1 MAGSKPAS
9 KLRKGLTAIFMTAV
23 MGGALVIGIQS
34 HTPQNDNLP
43 ASAPVTQTIPHDT
56 VDAPYAYSGQVAPYQ
71 SRHLTAGEEKLVKSL
86 FGADADTGSIR
97 LHFFKDARKGQ
108 VSDVING
115 NKSDIEIYGLKNAAD
130 DYSVASASNFG
141 TFVYEMTRLWQNRT
155 GNAYTLGNPSYSG
168 YPLSSEYVFQ
178 SYGQIQQAQ
187 IMEDYALRFLHPDR
201 QSYWLPSEYG
211 DDKSDTDPFLQD
223 LVEGQFP
230 SATEARLAFAHVE
243 VRGLTTGEAALLRG
257 IFGSQLDTAGIRL
270 NLHPQ
275 DYSDI
280 VGSVEADAVADF
292 WGPANHS
299 KDYSREK
306 DGEKFG
312 TFIHELTHNWQR
324 QTNWKFTLDIEDKD
338 KDKYSYPLNA
348 KYRFTEYTTEQQAAI
363 IEDYA
368 RRFLHPS
375 HSHTYLNKTYKNPNA
390 YDNLLIKVVEDQFP
404 DARQLREQYK
414 RDESAPRVSVAPS
427 PRRAFG

>member
-1 MAGSKPAS
+1 MTGKKPAS
-9 KLRKGLTAIFMTAV
+9 KLRKGLTTIFMTAV

-34 HTPQNDNLP
+34 HTPHNDNLP
-43 ASAPVTQTIPHDT
+43 TPAPITQTIPRDT
-56 VDAPYAYSGQVAPYQ
+56 VDTPYAHSGQIAPYQ
-71 SRHLTAGEEKLVKSL
+71 SRHLTAGEVKLVKSL
-86 FGADADTGSIR
+86 FGADAETDSIR

-115 NKSDIEIYGLKNAAD
+115 NKSDIEIYGPKNASD
-130 DYSVASASNFG
+130 DYSAATASNFG
-141 TFVYEMTRLWQNRT
+141 TFVYEMARLWQNRT
-155 GNAYTLGNPSYSG
+155 GNAYTLGNPTYSG

-201 QSYWLPSEYG
+201 QSYWLPNEYG
-211 DDKSDTDPFLQD
+211 DDKSDTDPFLQS

-230 SATEARLAFAHVE
+230 SARDARIAFENIEERA
-243 VRGLTTGEAALLRG
+243 LTTGEARMIRG
-257 IFGSQLDTAGIRL
+257 IFGSQIDTANLRL
-270 NLHPQ
+270 RLHPQ

-280 VGSVEADAVADF
+280 VGSVGADAVADF
-292 WGPANHS
+292 WGPDNHS
-299 KDYSREK
+299 KDYSLEK
-306 DGEKFG
+306 DADKFG
-312 TFIHELTHNWQR
+312 TFIHEVTHNWQR
-324 QTNWKFTLDIEDKD
+324 QTDWQFTLDIEDKD

-348 KYRFTEYTTEQQAAI
+348 KYKFPEYTTEQQAAI

-375 HSHTYLNKTYKNPNA
+375 HSHTYLNKTYTNPNA
-390 YDNLLIKVVEDQFP
+390 YDSLLIKVVEDQFP
-404 DARQLREQYK
+404 GARQLREQYQ
-414 RDESAPRVSVAPS
+414 RDESAPRVSAAPA